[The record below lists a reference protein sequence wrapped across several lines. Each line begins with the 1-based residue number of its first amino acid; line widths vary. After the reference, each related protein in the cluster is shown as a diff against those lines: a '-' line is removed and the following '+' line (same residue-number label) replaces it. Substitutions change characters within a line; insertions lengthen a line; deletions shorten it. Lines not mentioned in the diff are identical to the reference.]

1 MDRFVIRTPRESPGG
16 DGPPGSRARGGRLR
30 QATLG
35 SLRRVVSLVDVE
47 RLLDALAAAG
57 VDEEEAEKGGGA
69 RRERDAEMDARPVGT
84 EERRAMDSD
93 SVDETRE
100 AEECR
105 RRSEEEEED
114 GERRLAEA
122 LSALRHKVPSRELLV
137 STGLGRAVRRLRRR
151 RGGDPAVAAL
161 AAEMYGRWRGFYEA
175 RDSLGPLRPV
185 MVSGGPRRKSS
196 TSSSSASSS
205 SSSSSSTVSSSS
217 STPSYSGYGRGIIT
231 QLRDTARAMLTRA
244 LAEKSDEVR
253 LREKVVR
260 AGSMKSQEDT
270 KPSSVKRQRKDGSH
284 AMNTRGEVESRSVNA
299 QGDVGPSSSKARSG
313 IEPDSSDAGSDLSPV
328 AVKLEQEVFCQL
340 GGSSPSFSSSS
351 YRRTV
356 RAVALALSHR
366 PQLREALASGAMT
379 PREAVSSHRKL

>member
-16 DGPPGSRARGGRLR
+16 DGPPGSGARGGRLR

-57 VDEEEAEKGGGA
+57 VDEEEAETGGGA

-93 SVDETRE
+93 SVNETRE

-105 RRSEEEEED
+105 RRSEEKEEED

-185 MVSGGPRRKSS
+185 MVSGGPRRK
-196 TSSSSASSS
+196 T
-205 SSSSSSTVSSSS
+205 
-217 STPSYSGYGRGIIT
+217 
-231 QLRDTARAMLTRA
+231 RAMLTRA

-253 LREKVVR
+253 LREK
-260 AGSMKSQEDT
+260 
-270 KPSSVKRQRKDGSH
+270 
-284 AMNTRGEVESRSVNA
+284 
-299 QGDVGPSSSKARSG
+299 
-313 IEPDSSDAGSDLSPV
+313 
-328 AVKLEQEVFCQL
+328 LEQEVFCQL
-340 GGSSPSFSSSS
+340 GGSSFSSSS

>member
-1 MDRFVIRTPRESPGG
+1 MDRFVIRTPRENPGG
-16 DGPPGSRARGGRLR
+16 EGLPGSRARGGPLR

-57 VDEEEAEKGGGA
+57 VDEEETGGGA
-69 RRERDAEMDARPVGT
+69 RRERDAGMDARPVGT
-84 EERRAMDSD
+84 EERERRTMDSD

-105 RRSEEEEED
+105 RSEEKEED

-185 MVSGGPRRKSS
+185 MVTGGPRRKSS

-205 SSSSSSTVSSSS
+205 SSSSSSS
-217 STPSYSGYGRGIIT
+217 STPSYSGSGRGIIT
-231 QLRDTARAMLTRA
+231 QLRDTARAMLARA

-260 AGSMKSQEDT
+260 SDSMKSQEDT

-284 AMNTRGEVESRSVNA
+284 AMNTRGEVELRSVNA
-299 QGDVGPSSSKARSG
+299 QGDVGPSSPKTRSG

-328 AVKLEQEVFCQL
+328 AVKLEQQVFCQL

-356 RAVALALSHR
+356 RTIALAVSHR